1 MDVVIGV
8 EWQGTRTGEGM
19 KGKERG
25 NGRRRGE
32 KGGDSTLSRLK
43 SWVRHGQM
51 QNASGRSLFMSRLYV
66 FLNAKKRCQSSIHT
80 EHSMEKHCWKNISKI
95 TLFSFYESMNL
106 NNHIALITT
115 HLQAASLTY

>member
-19 KGKERG
+19 EGKERG

-66 FLNAKKRCQSSIHT
+66 FLNAKNVVKVAYILNIPWKSIAGKT
-80 EHSMEKHCWKNISKI
+80 SAK
-95 TLFSFYESMNL
+95 
-106 NNHIALITT
+106 
-115 HLQAASLTY
+115 